1 MTSAVSP
8 NLRRAG
14 CLAAFGALLL
24 WPTAFAGETQK
35 QPVFVE
41 LFTSQG
47 CSSCPPADQILGELQ
62 KRDDVVALSFSIDY
76 WDYIGW
82 RDTLATREN
91 TLRQQAYEKS
101 LPSHRVY
108 TPQMVVDGV
117 TDVVGNQRRD
127 VIAVIDKRVAETRG
141 KRVAVSIRQT
151 GDEIQVKIG
160 PGPAPSHSA
169 TVWLAHTLS
178 ARTVNIAKGENSG
191 RVITYHNI
199 VRGFSA
205 VGKWSGQPLTLELP
219 AQGVQGE
226 ITDGVA
232 VWVQIGGNGPVLG
245 AAQARISGAK

>member
-1 MTSAVSP
+1 MKTALP
-8 NLRRAG
+8 RLGFRAG

-24 WPTAFAGETQK
+24 WPALAGNVQK
-35 QPVFVE
+35 QPILVE

-82 RDTLATREN
+82 RDTLASHEN
-91 TLRQQAYEKS
+91 TLRQQAYEKT

-117 TDVVGNQRRD
+117 QDVVGNQRRD
-127 VIAVIDKRVAETRG
+127 VLDVIAQRVKETRG
-141 KRVAVSIRQT
+141 KRVPVSIMQK
-151 GDEIQVKIG
+151 GDEVQVQIG
-160 PGPAPSHSA
+160 AGPAPSPSA

-178 ARTVNIAKGENSG
+178 SRTVNIAKGENSG
-191 RVITYHNI
+191 RVITYHNV

-205 VGKWSGQPLTLELP
+205 VGMWSGQAITLELP
-219 AQGVQGE
+219 AQGRQGE

-232 VWVQIGGNGPVLG
+232 VWVQASKQGPVLG
-245 AAQARISGAK
+245 AAQTRIKNAR